1 MCVVVGGGEMV
12 KWMVAV
18 RVGCRSAFEI
28 CLLPTYWKINA
39 DAGQKAL
46 LSKYHQIVFGLAECI
61 CNYVFHL

>member
-46 LSKYHQIVFGLAECI
+46 LSKYHQIARKIEKLH
-61 CNYVFHL
+61 YVQCVV